1 MTTLD
6 VSRSE
11 TARPG
16 DLADARDLML
26 DSGRD
31 GRALLLRGRGTKL
44 DWGSPPE
51 RTDLVVDTTGLSEL
65 VAHNPE
71 DSTAVVQAG
80 MPLAALQEHLAGSDQ
95 WLAVDPPETDAGATV
110 GGVVATN
117 SSGPRRLRYGSIR
130 DLVIG
135 VTIVL
140 PDGSVARAGGHVIKN
155 VAGFDLMRLVTGSLG
170 TLALVAEVVVRLHP
184 IPGPARTVGVPADA
198 ATATALTLEV
208 LAAPVEPVAL
218 DWSDAESG
226 GTFGEQQPALWV
238 RVQGEETTA
247 QAQADAVVALAG
259 RRGLRSRVLDGDEQ
273 AGVWRGLARAV
284 RGEEGQTVVRAT
296 TVPGGLGDVVSALR
310 AAARAAGVEAS
321 MCSHAGLGLHTARL
335 SGADAAA
342 HAAAVRGW
350 RDAVVGLGGA
360 AVVRRRAP
368 GLDDPDDIWGDPPSS
383 VEIMRSVKQALDPQR
398 RMAPGRFVGGL

>member
-6 VSRSE
+6 VGRLE

-31 GRALLLRGRGTKL
+31 GKALLLRGGGTKL
-44 DWGSPPE
+44 DWGAPPE
-51 RTDLVVDTTGLSEL
+51 RTDLVVDTTGLSGL

-80 MPLAALQEHLAGSDQ
+80 MPLAALQEHLADSDQ

-155 VAGFDLMRLVTGSLG
+155 VAGFDLMRLVTGSFG

-184 IPGPARTVGVPADA
+184 LPGPARTVGVPADA
-198 ATATALTLEV
+198 ATATAVTLEL

-218 DWSDAESG
+218 DWSDVGTGRALGESG
-226 GTFGEQQPALWV
+226 PVLWV
-238 RVQGEETTA
+238 RLQGSETTA
-247 QAQADAVVALAG
+247 RAQADAVGALAG
-259 RRGLRSRVLDGDEQ
+259 RRGLESRVLAGDEE
-273 AGVWRGLARAV
+273 AGVWRGLGRAV
-284 RGEEGQTVVRAT
+284 RGQEGETVVRAT
-296 TVPGGLGDVVSALR
+296 TVPSGLADVASALE
-310 AAARAAGVEAS
+310 AAALHAGVEAS

-342 HAAAVRGW
+342 HAAVVRGW
-350 RDAVVGLGGA
+350 RGAVAGLGGA
-360 AVVRRRAP
+360 AVVRRRVP

-383 VEIMRSVKQALDPQR
+383 LGIMRSVKEALDPQR
-398 RMAPGRFVGGL
+398 RLAPGRFPGGL

>member
-6 VSRSE
+6 VDRLE

-31 GRALLLRGRGTKL
+31 GRALLIRGGGTKL
-44 DWGSPPE
+44 DWGAPPE
-51 RTDLVVDTTGLSEL
+51 RTDLVVDTTGLSGL

-71 DSTAVVQAG
+71 DSTAVVRAG

-110 GGVVATN
+110 GGIVAAN
-117 SSGPRRLRYGSIR
+117 SSGARRLRYGSIR

-184 IPGPARTVGVPADA
+184 LPGAGRTVAVPADA
-198 ATATALTLEV
+198 AAATALTLGL
-208 LAAPVEPVAL
+208 LAAPVEPVAM

-226 GTFGEQQPALWV
+226 RAFGEQQPALWV
-238 RVQGEETTA
+238 WLQGEETA
-247 QAQADAVVALAG
+247 ARAQADAVVDLAA

-273 AGVWRGLARAV
+273 AGVWGGLARAV
-284 RGEEGQTVVRAT
+284 RGHEGDTVVRAT
-296 TVPGGLGDVVSALR
+296 TVPSGLADAASALET
-310 AAARAAGVEAS
+310 AARATGVEAS
-321 MCSHAGLGLHTARL
+321 LCSHAGLGLHTARL

-342 HAAAVRGW
+342 HADVLRGW
-350 RDAVVGLGGA
+350 RDAVVGQGGA
-360 AVVRRRAP
+360 AVVRRRVP
-368 GLDDPDDIWGDPPSS
+368 SLDDPDDIWGPPPPS
-383 VEIMRSVKQALDPQR
+383 VGMMRSVKQALDPER
-398 RMAPGRFVGGL
+398 RLAPGRFLGGL